1 MAVED
6 AKVPPVPTAQKLE
19 IRQNDDG
26 RSFIAP
32 AWLNWF
38 ELVKRKVDTLTA
50 LVVGTGQITGSGF
63 AVLDGANWSTRSLQA
78 GSNVSIANPNGV
90 SGNPVISTSLAT
102 TGVTPGVYGDASNIP
117 VITVDSFGRI
127 TAITTI
133 PKAP

>member
-19 IRQNDDG
+19 IESSDG
-26 RSFIAP
+26 RSFISP
-32 AWLNWF
+32 PWLNWF

-50 LVVGTGQITGSGF
+50 LVVGTGQITGNGF
-63 AVLDGANWSTRSLQA
+63 AILSGANWSTRSLQA
-78 GSNVSIANPNGV
+78 GTNVSITNPDGV
-90 SGNPVISTSLAT
+90 AGNPVINTSLAT